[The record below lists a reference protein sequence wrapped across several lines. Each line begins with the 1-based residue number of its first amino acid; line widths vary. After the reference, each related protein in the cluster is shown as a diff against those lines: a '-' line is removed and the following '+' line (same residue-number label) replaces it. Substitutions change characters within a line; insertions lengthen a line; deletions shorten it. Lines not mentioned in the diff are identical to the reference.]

1 MEGGLL
7 VHICVISVLRFI
19 FTTFSWCLYKFSLI
33 RYLLYH
39 VFRFQYDLVHQ
50 IFHCVLGTEKRTFK
64 IPGSKP
70 WSSEQRGLHPLVF
83 KRGML
88 WSEFNPTVSKLIA
101 RFPPPAMIIIQLG
114 SNDLGTCKSIDL
126 IQNIE
131 MCLLLHSTR
140 IIWSDILM
148 RKYWHCAHN
157 GTAIERAR
165 KRINS
170 AVNKFVKN
178 DGHCVIHHPNIRA
191 REKNFYRFD
200 GTHLSDI
207 GVDIY
212 LNNIQG
218 AVETF
223 MSSNQT
229 RSFPLN

>member
-1 MEGGLL
+1 M
-7 VHICVISVLRFI
+7 
-19 FTTFSWCLYKFSLI
+19 T
-33 RYLLYH
+33 
-39 VFRFQYDLVHQ
+39 
-50 IFHCVLGTEKRTFK
+50 
-64 IPGSKP
+64 
-70 WSSEQRGLHPLVF
+70 
-83 KRGML
+83 
-88 WSEFNPTVSKLIA
+88 
-101 RFPPPAMIIIQLG
+101 IIQLVP
-114 SNDLGTCKSIDL
+114 NDLGTCKSIDL

-131 MCLLLHSTR
+131 RDILRRSLLLPNTR
-140 IIWSDILM
+140 IACSDILM
-148 RKYWHCAHN
+148 RRYWLCAHN

-191 REKNFYRFD
+191 RQKNLYRFD
-200 GTHLSDI
+200 GTHLSDII

-218 AVETF
+218 AVETC

>member
-1 MEGGLL
+1 
-7 VHICVISVLRFI
+7 
-19 FTTFSWCLYKFSLI
+19 
-33 RYLLYH
+33 
-39 VFRFQYDLVHQ
+39 
-50 IFHCVLGTEKRTFK
+50 
-64 IPGSKP
+64 
-70 WSSEQRGLHPLVF
+70 
-83 KRGML
+83 
-88 WSEFNPTVSKLIA
+88 
-101 RFPPPAMIIIQLG
+101 
-114 SNDLGTCKSIDL
+114 
-126 IQNIE
+126 
-131 MCLLLHSTR
+131 
-140 IIWSDILM
+140 M
-148 RKYWHCAHN
+148 RRYWHCAHN

-191 REKNFYRFD
+191 REKNLYRFD

-229 RSFPLN
+229 RSFASMCIFRKGSPRTLYGWW

>member
-1 MEGGLL
+1 MFLGSNMIWFLGSFIVYWAQRNAHSRYGGPNLGL
-7 VHICVISVLRFI
+7 QNRGAHIRW
-19 FTTFSWCLYKFSLI
+19 FS
-33 RYLLYH
+33 
-39 VFRFQYDLVHQ
+39 
-50 IFHCVLGTEKRTFK
+50 KRD
-64 IPGSKP
+64 
-70 WSSEQRGLHPLVF
+70 
-83 KRGML
+83 ML
-88 WSEFNPTVSKLIA
+88 WSEFNPTVSKLIP
-101 RFPPPAMIIIQLG
+101 RFPPSAMIIIQLS

-131 MCLLLHSTR
+131 RNILRLRLLLPSTR
-140 IIWSDILM
+140 SIWSDILM
-148 RKYWHCAHN
+148 RRYWHCTHN
-157 GTAIERAR
+157 GTAFERAR

-191 REKNFYRFD
+191 REKNLYRFD
-200 GTHLSDI
+200 GTHFSDI